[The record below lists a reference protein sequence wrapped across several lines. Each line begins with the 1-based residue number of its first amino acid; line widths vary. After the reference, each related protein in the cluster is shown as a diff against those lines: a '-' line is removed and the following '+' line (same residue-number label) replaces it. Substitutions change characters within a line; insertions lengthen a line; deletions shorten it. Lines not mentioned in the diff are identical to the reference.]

1 MIMRIAKIVSLR
13 ISLGGTILEMM
24 QLRKKNGKIGRNAKL
39 QCRKLLNDPKHLV

>member
-24 QLRKKNGKIGRNAKL
+24 QLRKKMGKLGEMQSCSAESY
-39 QCRKLLNDPKHLV
+39 